1 MLRIN
6 SATKN
11 LLLTF
16 PVLVERIRE
25 TTKQMLHGVYPEIAE
40 GFSMT
45 NRKLR
50 PSRRI
55 CFPWRTLRLCAS
67 HFSLRYAAREILP

>member
-11 LLLTF
+11 LLLT
-16 PVLVERIRE
+16 LISWSEE
-25 TTKQMLHGVYPEIAE
+25 WTSAKQMLHGVYPEIAE

-45 NRKLR
+45 RQRVQLPHGDLCFLGALCVFAR
-50 PSRRI
+50 VIPSRQ
-55 CFPWRTLRLCAS
+55 L
-67 HFSLRYAAREILP
+67 ELPNIG